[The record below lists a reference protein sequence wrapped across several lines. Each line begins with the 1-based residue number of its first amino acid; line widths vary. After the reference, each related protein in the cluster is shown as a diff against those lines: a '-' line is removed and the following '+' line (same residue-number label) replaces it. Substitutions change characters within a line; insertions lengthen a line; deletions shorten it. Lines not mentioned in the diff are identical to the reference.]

1 MLNLKNSF
9 VLLAVILLYS
19 CPPMVVTTP
28 IPNAPEIQ
36 GQILTN
42 STTPTW
48 TWSNTAH
55 TAYLQYKLEPLH
67 SEFRTLPTST
77 ESFIP
82 EAALA
87 EGEYTFV
94 LRASSDNTHWSPESR
109 FETTIDMDAVDD
121 PELPNFNIRTTSYLM
136 NATPYFYFQ
145 ANAAEDYVYQVEKKL
160 DSWNEYRMIYDGTLD
175 EPSQKIF
182 RDYDLLEGQTHIY
195 RFTAFG
201 SGGSLTRE
209 VRIEPFLF
217 PIRSFSVL
225 KPNPGDALSLQW
237 DTRSL
242 LAEEIELQYKLP
254 GDEEYQ
260 ILETFDPDVK
270 EYQFDLDAEEE
281 ELSFR
286 LLLNGAGLTTEPVE
300 RTSFIRG
307 KAPINVSAVETGNH
321 SVLLSWDN
329 VTKLDV
335 ISTSIRR
342 ITLGTGASRYY
353 NLPGLHNSHNHEGY
367 TPGESYQFEVYYY
380 VRGGQERESYR
391 RHVEI
396 DTVFIGEMDS
406 FTIHEDSSLSWSAGD
421 LGSNTEIVIEHKH
434 PSQTEWQHFYTS
446 TNPNDR
452 VTFTNPVLPPG
463 DYRIYPVI
471 EEKKGTITQ
480 ISNRLISNLKAT
492 SQLYSVDLDW
502 EAPAYAEGQFTYEVY
517 RHGSFGSNYQLIG
530 TTTGS
535 SFTDN
540 DPLIKERNYYQVR
553 LKGTNQSSSDD
564 IFINEP
570 PPRPIENFTVTLDH
584 NTNAQLS

>member
-1 MLNLKNSF
+1 
-9 VLLAVILLYS
+9 
-19 CPPMVVTTP
+19 
-28 IPNAPEIQ
+28 
-36 GQILTN
+36 
-42 STTPTW
+42 
-48 TWSNTAH
+48 
-55 TAYLQYKLEPLH
+55 
-67 SEFRTLPTST
+67 
-77 ESFIP
+77 
-82 EAALA
+82 
-87 EGEYTFV
+87 
-94 LRASSDNTHWSPESR
+94 
-109 FETTIDMDAVDD
+109 
-121 PELPNFNIRTTSYLM
+121 
-136 NATPYFYFQ
+136 
-145 ANAAEDYVYQVEKKL
+145 
-160 DSWNEYRMIYDGTLD
+160 
-175 EPSQKIF
+175 
-182 RDYDLLEGQTHIY
+182 
-195 RFTAFG
+195 
-201 SGGSLTRE
+201 
-209 VRIEPFLF
+209 
-217 PIRSFSVL
+217 
-225 KPNPGDALSLQW
+225 LSLQW

-254 GDEEYQ
+254 GGEEYQ

-335 ISTSIRR
+335 ISTRIRR

-463 DYRIYPVI
+463 EYRIYPVI